1 MLKTIK
7 YFIKKRINAF
17 GYEIKSSDQISSS
30 DDPIFILSK
39 ILVPDK
45 VRYIIDGGASI
56 GNTSIRLSNLFPKAK
71 VFSID
76 PYPPF
81 FNALIQASNRNPN
94 ISAHNTALSNY
105 DGNSTL
111 NINMSE
117 GTNSLLN
124 TNKANLKVF
133 GDLLAKKD
141 QIEVVCTTLDSFTKA
156 NSIENIDILKLDLQ
170 GYELKALQGA
180 TKILQKQKVGV
191 LLCEII
197 FEDIYEDQTRPYEL
211 INFLI
216 KEHSF
221 KLFNFYQ
228 KNYHQGRLLQ
238 ADAILFH
245 ESLMN
250 TIQNNCQNSF
260 HPYSNILIEF

>member
-1 MLKTIK
+1 MLNSIK
-7 YFIKKRINAF
+7 SFIKKRINAF
-17 GYEIKSSDQISSS
+17 GYEIKISDQISSS

-39 ILVPDK
+39 ILTPDK

-81 FNALIQASNRNPN
+81 FNALTHASKLNPN

-105 DGNSTL
+105 DGISTL

-117 GTNSLLN
+117 DTNSLLN
-124 TNKANLKVF
+124 TNKENSKVF

-141 QIEVVCTTLDSFTKA
+141 QIEVVCTTLDSFTEA

-170 GYELKALQGA
+170 GYELMALQGA
-180 TKILQKQKVGV
+180 TKILQKQKVGI

-197 FEDIYEDQTRPYEL
+197 FEDIYEGQTRPYEL

-221 KLFNFYQ
+221 KFFNFYQ

-238 ADAILFH
+238 ADIILFH
-245 ESLMN
+245 ESLLDIIN
-250 TIQNNCQNSF
+250 NNCENSF
-260 HPYSNILIEF
+260 HPYSNLLL

>member
-1 MLKTIK
+1 M
-7 YFIKKRINAF
+7 NEF
-17 GYEIKSSDQISSS
+17 GYELKNSDQIYLS

-39 ILVPDK
+39 ILAPDK

-56 GNTSIRLSNLFPKAK
+56 GDTSIRLSNLFPKAK

-81 FNALIQASNRNPN
+81 FNALIRVSNRNPN
-94 ISAHNTALSNY
+94 ISAHDTALSNY
-105 DGNSTL
+105 DGKSTF

-124 TNKANLKVF
+124 TNEGKTKVF
-133 GDLLAKKD
+133 GDLVAKKD
-141 QIEVVCTTLDSFTKA
+141 QIEVVCTTLDSFTEA

-180 TKILQKQKVGV
+180 SKILQKQKVGV

-211 INFLI
+211 INFLV

-228 KNYHQGRLLQ
+228 KNYHKGRLLQ
-238 ADAILFH
+238 ADVILFH
-245 ESLMN
+245 ESLLN
-250 TIQNNCQNSF
+250 TIQNNCQDSF
-260 HPYSNILIEF
+260 YPYSNILIEF

>member
-1 MLKTIK
+1 MLNSIK
-7 YFIKKRINAF
+7 CFIKNKINKL
-17 GYEIKSSDQISSS
+17 GYEIHNSDRISSS

-39 ILVPDK
+39 LLSIDE

-56 GNTSIRLSNLFPKAK
+56 GNTSIQLSNLFPKAK

-81 FNALIQASNRNPN
+81 FNALTRASKLNPN

-105 DGNSTL
+105 DGISTL

-117 GTNSLLN
+117 GTNSLLDIKDEN
-124 TNKANLKVF
+124 SKVF
-133 GDLLAKKD
+133 GNLLAKKD
-141 QIEVVCTTLDSFTKA
+141 QIEVVCTTLDSFTEE
-156 NSIENIDILKLDLQ
+156 NSIENVDILKLDLQ
-170 GYELKALQGA
+170 GHELKALEGA
-180 TKILQKQKVGV
+180 SKILQKQKVGI

-221 KLFNFYQ
+221 KFFNFYQ

-238 ADAILFH
+238 TDIILFH
-245 ESLMN
+245 ESLLE
-250 TIQNNCQNSF
+250 IIKNNCENSF
-260 HPYSNILIEF
+260 HPYSNLLL

>member
-1 MLKTIK
+1 MLNSLK
-7 YFIKKRINAF
+7 YFIKKKINAF
-17 GYEIKSSDQISSS
+17 GYEIKSSSQISSS

-39 ILVPDK
+39 ILSPDK

-56 GNTSIRLSNLFPKAK
+56 GNTSNRLSNLFQKAK
-71 VFSID
+71 IHAID

-81 FNALIQASNRNPN
+81 FEALSRASNRNPK
-94 ISAHNTALSNY
+94 IRAHNAALSNY

-117 GTNSLLN
+117 GTNSLLDIKDVN
-124 TNKANLKVF
+124 SKVF

-141 QIEVVCTTLDSFTKA
+141 QIEVVCKTLDSFTEE

-221 KLFNFYQ
+221 KFFNFYQ
-228 KNYHQGRLLQ
+228 KNYHHGRLLQ
-238 ADAILFH
+238 ADVILFH
-245 ESLMN
+245 ESLLN
-250 TIQNNCQNSF
+250 SIQNNCQNSF
-260 HPYSNILIEF
+260 HSYSNLLL

>member
-1 MLKTIK
+1 MLDYIK
-7 YFIKKRINAF
+7 YFIKRKIHKL
-17 GYEIKSSDQISSS
+17 GYEIHNSDQISSS

-39 ILVPDK
+39 LLSNNE

-56 GNTSIRLSNLFPKAK
+56 GSTSILLSNLFPKAK
-71 VFSID
+71 IFSID

-81 FNALIQASNRNPN
+81 FKALIHASNRNPN

-105 DGNSTL
+105 NGISTL

-117 GTNSLLN
+117 GTNSLLDIKDEN
-124 TNKANLKVF
+124 SRVY

-141 QIEVVCTTLDSFTKA
+141 QIEVVCTTLDSFTEE

-170 GYELKALQGA
+170 GHELKALEGA
-180 TKILQKQKVGV
+180 SKILQKQKVGI

-197 FEDIYEDQTRPYEL
+197 FEDIYEGQTRPYEL

-221 KLFNFYQ
+221 KFFNFYQ
-228 KNYHQGRLLQ
+228 KNYHRGRLLQ
-238 ADAILFH
+238 ADIILFH
-245 ESLMN
+245 ESLLD
-250 TIQNNCQNSF
+250 IIKNNCENSF
-260 HPYSNILIEF
+260 HPYSNLLL